1 MKVWKRSALIRKK
14 KARGTLI
21 FISLGQAIVSFTV
34 FGSEQT
40 FINCLSPIDLELLFL
55 GTILFE
61 MDDLDQISPA
71 QTLIHLWDWEKR
83 IIGAQFYIS
92 KRAFD
97 CLKLWKL
104 SFFHKDLF
112 VSNSLHKVRCHFSI
126 PRQRY
131 RMEFSS
137 SFFLSLCYVYII

>member
-1 MKVWKRSALIRKK
+1 MKGRRIPNC
-14 KARGTLI
+14 
-21 FISLGQAIVSFTV
+21 ISLAQAIVALKTFDR
-34 FGSEQT
+34 QQM
-40 FINCLSPIDLELLFL
+40 FINCLSPIDLELRFL
-55 GTILFE
+55 GTIFCE
-61 MDDLDQISPA
+61 MDNLDQISPG